1 MLFHL
6 LLLVLELIL
15 VAGALLC
22 LKTLV
27 LYLVIFL
34 NTFAHLIDERAYK
47 LVANCGVGG
56 GGGILRRF
64 RVNFTNAIPFISDTK
79 VALILFRHVRTKPML
94 GDDFSPFAEI
104 LIPVKCL
111 FEAL

>member
-1 MLFHL
+1 MVTLVVIRLILFMLFHL
-6 LLLVLELIL
+6 LLLVLKLIL

-47 LVANCGVGG
+47 LVTNCV
-56 GGGILRRF
+56 IFRRF
-64 RVNFTNAIPFISDTK
+64 RVNFTNAIPFYK
-79 VALILFRHVRTKPML
+79 
-94 GDDFSPFAEI
+94 
-104 LIPVKCL
+104 
-111 FEAL
+111 